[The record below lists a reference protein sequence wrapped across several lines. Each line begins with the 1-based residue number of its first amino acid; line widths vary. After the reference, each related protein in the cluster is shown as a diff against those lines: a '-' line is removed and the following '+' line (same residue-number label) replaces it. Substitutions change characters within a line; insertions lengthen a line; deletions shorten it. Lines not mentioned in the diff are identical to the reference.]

1 MARIAKILPLPVNF
15 KQGEMTMQNALAEKG
30 YMRHPGTG
38 IGIVP
43 IQGLDGKYLTGLDP
57 EANYI
62 RRMRM
67 TNPEAVEAEAKIVKQ
82 RKERLEATTGL
93 ELGPRSEYYAGVY
106 GPKFNTGQ
114 VASRVKLIDGENTFN
129 FSNPHKE
136 IEFWWLTQITDLIAP
151 SIEEWKKGNCK
162 STVQFYVSNPE
173 AEAAVVYEKNMT
185 IAKAIESLKVMTTD
199 RQRKVAKLI
208 GLPVTDNDK
217 PEIVFNQLFVML
229 NNSTI
234 ESGEYK
240 GQNSIDLFNRIA
252 AMTDKMLAVKSLVK
266 EALHLRV
273 FSKRQGIIYEGS
285 VSIAQSEDELVN
297 ELSLDSKQMERL
309 ALETRVADKK
319 KVKSS
324 IENFEYL
331 APMNT
336 PTETTDEPAK
346 RGRKKKSEENEEEQE
361 KEQE

>member
-62 RRMRM
+62 RRMRI
-67 TNPEAVEAEAKIVKQ
+67 TNPEAAEKEAKVVRE
-82 RKERLEATTGL
+82 RKERLEAATGI
-93 ELGPRSEYYAGVY
+93 ELGPRSEYYSGVY
-106 GPKFNTGQ
+106 GSKFNTGQ
-114 VASRVKLIDGENTFN
+114 VASRVKLVDGDNTFN

-136 IEFWWLTQITDLIAP
+136 IEYWWLTQITDLIAP
-151 SIEEWKKGNCK
+151 SIEEWKRGICK
-162 STVQFYVSNPE
+162 STVQFYISNPE
-173 AEAAVVYEKNMT
+173 AEASIVYEKNMT
-185 IAKAIESLKVMTTD
+185 IAKAIESLKVMSVD

-208 GLPVTDNDK
+208 GLPITDNDK
-217 PEIVFNQLFVML
+217 PEIVFNQLFIML
-229 NNSTI
+229 NNSI
-234 ESGEYK
+234 IDSGDYK
-240 GQNSIDLFNRIA
+240 GQNSIDLFNKIA
-252 AMTDKMLAVKSLVK
+252 SMTDKILTVKSLVK

-297 ELSLDSKQMERL
+297 DLSLESKQMERL

-331 APMNT
+331 APQNT

-346 RGRKKKSEENEEEQE
+346 KGRKKKGEEQGEEQE
-361 KEQE
+361 QE

>member
-1 MARIAKILPLPVNF
+1 
-15 KQGEMTMQNALAEKG
+15 MQNALAERG

-67 TNPEAVEAEAKIVKQ
+67 VNPEAADAEARIVRE
-82 RKERLEATTGL
+82 RKERLESITGL
-93 ELGPRSEYYAGVY
+93 DLGPRSEYYSGVY
-106 GPKFNTGQ
+106 GPKFNSGQ
-114 VASRVKLIDGENTFN
+114 VASRVKLIDGDNTFN

-151 SIEEWKKGNCK
+151 SIEEWKKGSCK
-162 STVQFYVSNPE
+162 STVQYYVSNPE
-173 AEAAVVYEKNMT
+173 AEAAVVYQKNMT
-185 IAKAIESLKVMTTD
+185 VANAIESLKTMSIE

-217 PEIVFNQLFVML
+217 AEIVFNQLFQML
-229 NNSTI
+229 NKPAI
-234 ESGEYK
+234 ENGEYK
-240 GQNSIDLFNRIA
+240 GQNSIDLFNKISV
-252 AMTDKMLAVKSLVK
+252 MNDKILSVKSLVK

-273 FSKRQGIIYEGS
+273 LSKRQGIIYEGT

-297 ELSLDSKQMERL
+297 ELSLDSKQMERV

-319 KVKSS
+319 KVRNS

-331 APMNT
+331 APSTFEQNEQ
-336 PTETTDEPAK
+336 TEE
-346 RGRKKKSEENEEEQE
+346 KKKGGRPKKTDSEGTAKEE
-361 KEQE
+361 